1 MNNVWHEGRRKAFV
15 WGVRGMPTRTEGW
28 QAWVSERHGDAP
40 VFLESKAGPN
50 RISLQKT
57 PMKTTTLACLFSIAL
72 FLPAFGQ
79 TPTPTST
86 PAPSPSVSATAVAS
100 ASAGASI
107 SPAASATP
115 DDEDSIERSVSKKLK
130 RHFSVTSP
138 AVTVTKHHRN
148 GDDFDVDD
156 GALMAI
162 PIVGIIFSTLFGA
175 PVLVVG
181 AIMFFSY
188 LKSRSLHRT
197 VRDMVAKGQPVP
209 PALFAPPPAI
219 RARSDMRR
227 GVVLMMVGFG
237 LMIFFGA
244 VNDWENGVWAIGII
258 PFLIGAGYLLVWKF
272 EGPKDT
278 DKAPPLP

>member
-1 MNNVWHEGRRKAFV
+1 
-15 WGVRGMPTRTEGW
+15 
-28 QAWVSERHGDAP
+28 
-40 VFLESKAGPN
+40 
-50 RISLQKT
+50 
-57 PMKTTTLACLFSIAL
+57 MKTAILTCLCSIAL
-72 FLPAFGQ
+72 AWPVFGQ
-79 TPTPTST
+79 SPT
-86 PAPSPSVSATAVAS
+86 PAPSASGTAVAS

-107 SPAASATP
+107 APAVSATP

-130 RHFSVTSP
+130 RHFSVTRSSD
-138 AVTVTKHHRN
+138 KRHDHYDR
-148 GDDFDVDD
+148 DFDIDD

-175 PVLVVG
+175 PVLIVA
-181 AIMFFSY
+181 AIMLFSY
-188 LKSRSLHRT
+188 MRSRSLHRT
-197 VRDMVAKGQPVP
+197 VRDMVAKGQAVP

-219 RARSDMRR
+219 RARSDFRR

-244 VNDWENGVWAIGII
+244 CSDWEGGAWAIGII